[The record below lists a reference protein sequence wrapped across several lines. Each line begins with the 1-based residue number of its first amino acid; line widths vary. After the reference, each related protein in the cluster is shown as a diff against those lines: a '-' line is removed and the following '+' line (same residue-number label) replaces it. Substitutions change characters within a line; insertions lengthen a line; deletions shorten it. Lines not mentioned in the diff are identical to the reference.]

1 MCKVFRHLAGFV
13 TAGYHCCRHWLLP
26 PIALIAVTS
35 CELGTDTQA
44 PAATEHDLEDSL
56 FREVSR
62 EVGLK
67 FNHFNGMSGAL
78 YFIEVTG
85 SGVAL
90 FDYDNDGDLDVYVT
104 QGNMLG
110 PKSIEQATFTPK
122 DPLGDRFYR
131 NDLAMTNNRI
141 SEMKFSDKTAE
152 AKINSKEYGQGVA
165 TGDYDND
172 GWVDLY
178 VTRSG
183 SNSLFRNLGD
193 GTFSETTLTAGVDD
207 TRWTASAMFFDANR
221 DGWLDLYLCNYVSF
235 TIKAHKTCHH
245 NSGAPDYCGPN
256 SYAPEPD
263 VLFLNNQ
270 DGTFS
275 NVSGDAGIAHSYGGC
290 LGVVAA
296 DFDGNGWIDVCVAND
311 GTPNQLW
318 MNQGNARFENAANLS
333 GTAVNWE
340 GVSEGSM
347 GVDAADFD
355 NDGDDDLF
363 MTHLVGETNTLY
375 VNDGNGL
382 FTDRTNAAGLGT
394 PSRGF
399 TGFGTSWL
407 DYDNDGWLDLF
418 AANGEV
424 RHIEEQVLAG
434 DPHPLRQK
442 NQLFRNLGNGQ
453 FVETSDEAGLALDLE
468 EVSRGVARGDLDNDG
483 DSDLIV
489 TNNAGPLRFLLNEVG
504 NQNH

>member
-1 MCKVFRHLAGFV
+1 
-13 TAGYHCCRHWLLP
+13 
-26 PIALIAVTS
+26 
-35 CELGTDTQA
+35 
-44 PAATEHDLEDSL
+44 
-56 FREVSR
+56 
-62 EVGLK
+62 
-67 FNHFNGMSGAL
+67 
-78 YFIEVTG
+78 
-85 SGVAL
+85 
-90 FDYDNDGDLDVYVT
+90 
-104 QGNMLG
+104 MLG

-221 DGWLDLYLCNYVSF
+221 DGWLDL
-235 TIKAHKTCHH
+235 
-245 NSGAPDYCGPN
+245 
-256 SYAPEPD
+256 
-263 VLFLNNQ
+263 
-270 DGTFS
+270 
-275 NVSGDAGIAHSYGGC
+275 
-290 LGVVAA
+290 
-296 DFDGNGWIDVCVAND
+296 
-311 GTPNQLW
+311 
-318 MNQGNARFENAANLS
+318 
-333 GTAVNWE
+333 
-340 GVSEGSM
+340 
-347 GVDAADFD
+347 
-355 NDGDDDLF
+355 
-363 MTHLVGETNTLY
+363 
-375 VNDGNGL
+375 
-382 FTDRTNAAGLGT
+382 
-394 PSRGF
+394 
-399 TGFGTSWL
+399 
-407 DYDNDGWLDLF
+407 F

-504 NQNH
+504 NQNHWLGLKIVNGAHRRDELNARVAVLQPGRATLWRSVRTASSLATCRQTTPGCWLAWDQSPTFERCRFTGWTAR